1 MVNIYVLIKQVPET
15 HDLQINR
22 ATGTIIRD
30 GIENII
36 NQDDLY
42 GLELGLSLREKYGGN
57 VTAMTM
63 GPPQAESALR
73 ECLAMGVDH
82 AILLSDPVFAY
93 SDTLQTTLVLKEAF
107 DSLQDYD
114 IIITGTKTSDSST
127 GQVPYQ
133 LSEALGIPLITDI
146 FSLDID
152 INKNILKCHRNFG
165 HESQNIEV
173 ELPILLRINRY
184 FNEPRHV
191 SLSGIHKAYSKDIEI
206 IDYRCLKSPTCIDG
220 KKNSPTRV
228 IKTEKPEQLV
238 RKKTFIDGSTS
249 SKIKKII
256 ELMTEHGIERIWT
269 GSHSSKGGE

>member
-1 MVNIYVLIKQVPET
+1 MINIFVLIKQVPET

-42 GLELGLSLREKYGGN
+42 GLELGLSLKEKYGGQ
-57 VTAMTM
+57 VTAITM
-63 GPPQAESALR
+63 GPPHAESALR

-93 SDTLQTTLVLKEAF
+93 SDTLQTTLVLKETF
-107 DSLQDYD
+107 DTIKDYD

-133 LSEALGIPLITDI
+133 LSEALEIPLITDI

-152 INKNILKCHRNFG
+152 NKNNLLMCHRNFG

-173 ELPILLRINRY
+173 ELPVLLRINRY

-191 SLSGIHKAYSKDIEI
+191 SLSGIKKAYSKEIEV
-206 IDYRCLKSPTCIDG
+206 IDYRCLNSPSCIDG
-220 KKNSPTRV
+220 RKKSPTRV

-238 RKKTFIDGSTS
+238 RKKSFIEGTTTV
-249 SKIKKII
+249 KVKKII

-269 GSHSSKGGE
+269 GSHSRAEDE